1 MTSIMCVNH
10 IKNGKVLDTH
20 LYLLNIDTT
29 CPVSP
34 RKSLNH
40 SFSPSLLPSHDWPTA
55 ECIKILT
62 NIRKSMSPS
71 SRLLIRKKDI
81 RSPCITSLNS
91 FLLDE
96 FVLQNAVRDPSVP
109 NQVSLDDEQRYL
121 GLFLTYSD
129 TRRQNLFLRITE
141 WDVFGCTNRI

>member
-1 MTSIMCVNH
+1 MVRFWLLTFVC
-10 IKNGKVLDTH
+10 
-20 LYLLNIDTT
+20 LLNRYDMFCESTKEF
-29 CPVSP
+29 
-34 RKSLNH
+34 KSF
-40 SFSPSLLPSHDWPTA
+40 FSPSLLPSHDWPAA